1 MTDPHRGRP
10 AAQLNVRL
18 LGFAAASF
26 AIGAA
31 LMLFFEST
39 LSRIVGLAGLF
50 AFIVAGLFLVAA
62 PSFLE
67 GDHQF
72 PPEPRE

>member
-1 MTDPHRGRP
+1 MTDPHPGRP
-10 AAQLNVRL
+10 TARPNPRL

-39 LSRIVGLAGLF
+39 LSRVVGLAGLF
-50 AFIVAGLFLVAA
+50 AFIVAGVFLVAA

-67 GDHQF
+67 GDDEF